1 MTSFAMPS
9 CPASC
14 GMEQQRYARAAAAVL
29 ALILALVTSS
39 CVVQQ
44 NPVTGRQ
51 RAYAYSWDE
60 EVRLG
65 QEADQQIQAQFG
77 VYDDEAVVAYVDSLG
92 QVALAESHMRRPDT
106 PAKFRETEFTFRVL
120 DSPIV
125 NAFALPGGYIYVTR
139 GLLTHLNNEAQLVVV
154 LGHEIGH
161 VAARHASARAVT
173 QQFTQIGLLVG
184 GVAAGEFLGQ
194 TAGEMVLGLGS
205 TAAQFFFLSYSRDN
219 ERESDDLGV
228 EYAVRLGYDGAEGS
242 AFFRSLERITE
253 QAGGGIPAW
262 QSTHPDPGERER
274 RIPELDR
281 EWRERL
287 EGTEERRVELDRY
300 LSAVAGTV
308 MGENPRQGF
317 VRDAVF
323 YHPDLAFRFDVP
335 SNFRT
340 QNEARQVVMQS
351 EDQDAVM
358 IFTFAQNA
366 NSAQEAGRNFAEQEG
381 LTVVEQGGLQIN
393 NHRAYGVVAD
403 GQTQDG
409 QEVRIQSN
417 FIEYGDN
424 VYAFIGYTQRE
435 RFPDYAPRFRGAM
448 RSFDELRDASI
459 LNIQPDRMQ
468 VVTTD
473 RAAPFRTFVPDDLP
487 RGLSAEDLAIINQVT
502 LDERMAAG
510 RRLKLPGR

>member
-1 MTSFAMPS
+1 MSS
-9 CPASC
+9 RHASSVIC
-14 GMEQQRYARAAAAVL
+14 QQRYAHLAAAVI
-29 ALILALVTSS
+29 ALVLALVTAS

-44 NPVTGRQ
+44 NPVSGRQ
-51 RAYAYSWDE
+51 RAYAYSWDQE
-60 EVRLG
+60 LRLG

-106 PAKFRETEFTFRVL
+106 PEKFRETEFTFRVL

-242 AFFRSLERITE
+242 AFFRSLARITE

-287 EGTEERRVELDRY
+287 GGIEERRDEQDRY
-300 LSAVAGTV
+300 LTAVTGTV
-308 MGENPRQGF
+308 MGQNPRQGF
-317 VRDAVF
+317 VDEDVF
-323 YHPDLAFRFDVP
+323 YHPDLAFRFNVP
-335 SNFRT
+335 TNFRT

-351 EDQDAVM
+351 SDQDAVM

-366 NSAQEAGRNFAEQEG
+366 STAQEAGRNFAQQEG
-381 LTVVEQGGLQIN
+381 LTVVEEGGLQIN
-393 NHRAYGVVAD
+393 NQRAYNVIAD
-403 GQTQDG
+403 GRTQDG
-409 QEVRIQSN
+409 QDVRIQSN

-424 VYAFIGYTQRE
+424 VYAFIGYTLRQR
-435 RFPDYAPRFRGAM
+435 FSDYAPRFRGAM

-459 LNIQPDRMQ
+459 LNIQPDRLQ
-468 VVTTD
+468 LVTTD
-473 RAAPFRTFVPDDLP
+473 RSAPFRTFVPDDLP
-487 RGLSAEDLAIINQVT
+487 RGLSAEDLAIINQVG
-502 LDERMAAG
+502 LDDRIAAG